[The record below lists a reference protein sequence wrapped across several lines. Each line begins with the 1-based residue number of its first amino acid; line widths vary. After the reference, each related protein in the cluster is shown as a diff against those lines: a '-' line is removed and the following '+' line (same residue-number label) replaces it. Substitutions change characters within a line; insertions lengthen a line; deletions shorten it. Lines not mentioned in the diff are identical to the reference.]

1 MSKKKENTI
10 IQLRQKV
17 RDLLLSLDPESYPG
31 ISAILNGADGY
42 RQMENMLLNY
52 AATNQ
57 ISLSAAINQL
67 EIELS

>member
-1 MSKKKENTI
+1 MSKKRENSI
-10 IQLRQKV
+10 IKVREKV
-17 RDLLLSLDPESYPG
+17 RDLLVSLDPENYPG
-31 ISAILNGADGY
+31 ISTILHRADGY

-67 EIELS
+67 EMELS

>member
-1 MSKKKENTI
+1 MRKKRENTI

-17 RDLLLSLDPESYPG
+17 RDLLLSLDPKSYPG
-31 ISAILNGADGY
+31 ISAILNDADGY

-57 ISLSAAINQL
+57 ISLSAAVNQL
-67 EIELS
+67 EMELS